1 MKKLK
6 AIGFIIA
13 IVAFVVA
20 RPVFAQLMGDVQIY
34 FNAMS
39 PAENRNA
46 AHLISTQTEGIAAAI
61 AASILGG
68 RDSNGQPVTQNPYI
82 NDVSGGIA
90 MMIEHKPADTVT
102 YVADVMQHNFGIVPA
117 AYAQDTRGLGF
128 VGLQP
133 VLQIWKAFRNV
144 TYLLFV
150 LIMILV
156 GFFIMFRAKVG
167 GQTAVTI
174 QAALPRVVVTMILIT
189 FSYAIAGLLID
200 LIYFLIF
207 FVAGVFQLGGLL
219 VNGQAAANALLSKS
233 IFGVGF
239 QYMLESAGTVAS
251 GINVIVTQII
261 SIPGLAQLGG
271 GLSSVI
277 GFLIAA
283 IAILIAM
290 VRTFFSLLKAYV
302 SLILNVVTAPLQIV
316 LNAFPG
322 SNAFMSWLKK
332 IAADAL
338 VFPTIAAVILLG
350 VVLMGKS
357 VHGTQNHDIEVP
369 DGIGYSSIL
378 SGTAGNGAGFSP
390 PFVIPGN
397 EGVAEALQAIIGFGI
412 LMLLPEVVNIVRGI
426 MGVEDKLGALAWANA
441 TGGAAW
447 LARRGYGAIGQTMQ
461 EHQEMNRQARA
472 VARGMGRPTPANIP
486 LNWRDP
492 RTWQRTIGN
501 LFGL

>member
-6 AIGFIIA
+6 AISFMIA
-13 IVAFVVA
+13 LVAFVVA
-20 RPVFAQLMGDVQIY
+20 RPVFAQLMGDMQIY
-34 FNAMS
+34 FDAMS
-39 PAENRNA
+39 PAEQRNA

-61 AASILGG
+61 GASILGG
-68 RDSNGQPVTQNPYI
+68 RDSGGQPVTHNPYI

-90 MMIEHKPADTVT
+90 MMIENKPADTVT
-102 YVADVMQHNFGIVPA
+102 YVADVMHNNFGIVPA

-133 VLQIWKAFRNV
+133 VLKIWKALRNV
-144 TYLLFV
+144 TYLLFILV
-150 LIMILV
+150 MILV

-174 QAALPRVVVTMILIT
+174 QAALPRIVVTMVLIT
-189 FSYAIAGLLID
+189 FSYAIAGLMID

-261 SIPGLAQLGG
+261 SVPMLAQLGG

-283 IAILIAM
+283 VAILIAM

-302 SLILNVVTAPLQIV
+302 SLILNVVTAPLQIM

-322 SNAFMSWLKK
+322 SNAFTSWLKK

-338 VFPTIAAVILLG
+338 IFPTIAAVILLG

-357 VHGTQNHDIEVP
+357 VHGTQNHDILVEEGV
-369 DGIGYSSIL
+369 GYSSIFSG

-426 MGVEDKLGALAWANA
+426 MGVEDKLGALAWENA
-441 TGGAAW
+441 IRGAAPITT
-447 LARRGYGAIGQTMQ
+447 LGRLGYRTGVGYGEAQMYARYTAAPNRRNRAI
-461 EHQEMNRQARA
+461 
-472 VARGMGRPTPANIP
+472 
-486 LNWRDP
+486 
-492 RTWQRTIGN
+492 WQMYRSI
-501 LFGL
+501 FGLNRG